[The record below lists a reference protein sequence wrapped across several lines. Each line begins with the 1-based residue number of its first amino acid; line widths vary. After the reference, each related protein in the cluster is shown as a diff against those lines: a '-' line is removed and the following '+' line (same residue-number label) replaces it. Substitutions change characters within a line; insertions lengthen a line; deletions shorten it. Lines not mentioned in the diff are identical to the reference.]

1 MRAVI
6 IGGGAAGLMCASL
19 LSAKGAEVILLEKNE
34 KLGKKLFLTGKG
46 RCNITNDCDVETF
59 ISNVVTNPRFVF
71 SAINGF
77 TPQDSVKFFE
87 DNGLRVKVERG
98 NRVFPQSDKSSDVI
112 KCFEKILQSNG
123 VDVRL
128 NCEVKDLTVCD
139 GEVKGAITDRGF
151 VSGDCVIVATGGVSY
166 QATGSTGDGYRWAK
180 KFGHKVISP
189 RPALVPMLLKDAGG
203 LQGLSLKNVT
213 ASIARD
219 GKILRSQFGE
229 MLFTHSGA
237 SGPIILS
244 LSSLINKYY
253 GNGKFDGKYILQIDL
268 KPALDE
274 DTLQRR
280 LIREFEQNINCEIK
294 NILPSLMPRALVFPV
309 LKQSGIKE
317 KQVANAVT
325 KQQREQLVKAI
336 KRLSF
341 EISGLESINAGIVTS
356 GGIDCK
362 QIDPKTMMS
371 KIVKGLYFIGE
382 VLDIDALTGGFNLQ
396 LAFATANQVC
406 RCIDIN

>member
-77 TPQDSVKFFE
+77 MPQDSVKFFE

-139 GEVKGAITDRGF
+139 GKVKGAITDRGF

-180 KFGHKVISP
+180 KFGHNVISP

-253 GNGKFDGKYILQIDL
+253 GNGNFDGKYILQIDL

-280 LIREFEQNINCEIK
+280 LIREFQQNINCEIK